1 MKYKCPARESSKFL
15 CDKVAEYQIEGTV
28 WCNTHARRVIDKEL
42 NEEPTADQLNE
53 AFRAMIK
60 EAQKPNVSI
69 DFEIWDVVDR
79 EVS

>member
-42 NEEPTADQLNE
+42 AEVASNAGQ
-53 AFRAMIK
+53 RY
-60 EAQKPNVSI
+60 KP
-69 DFEIWDVVDR
+69 DR
-79 EVS
+79 HGG